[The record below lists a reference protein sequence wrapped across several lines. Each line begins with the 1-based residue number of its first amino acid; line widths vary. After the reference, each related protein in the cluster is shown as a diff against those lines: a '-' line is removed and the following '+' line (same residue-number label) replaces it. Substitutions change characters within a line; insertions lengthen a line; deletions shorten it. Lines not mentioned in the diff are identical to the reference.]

1 MPRWCRY
8 VVWLHLFA
16 SVFYDDLVAEP
27 PRFNRVAAAVCQ
39 RVNAMIGS
47 GVGVVPVFD
56 GGGTA
61 AKAGTSAKR
70 AATAEKRKAK
80 ILQVLE
86 SCRLGNVE
94 GVDEEHLKR
103 QLGQAQAKITP
114 DLVDAVI
121 ILLRKSG
128 FSYLVAPHEA
138 DHQLVHMLQI
148 GIIDYIVTVDSDL
161 LCHTGVKT
169 IVTAI
174 GGFMGGEA
182 RLFNP
187 GCLVKE
193 PGDSDLGSV
202 IQNAVR
208 HVRGKTIKVGEG
220 DAEVGAAVC
229 LAYSFLVG
237 NDYSDQVA
245 KGFGPVKAITALQ
258 HLINEEGD
266 NLRGKPDAVLDPDLL
281 LDSVRAT
288 TKLEISEEAVKSN
301 MVEATTA
308 FRKGLAYWLAE
319 DENHRT
325 KKPLDGTST
334 EDQDLSALGEVESD
348 PDKAVLLAL
357 GLRCRRSACQV
368 CMDPEKRHL
377 LEDGIDN
384 EDDPLDR
391 FVPHNHLDGAVLSV

>member
-1 MPRWCRY
+1 MRRERVYIGAWPALACNMGVKELLKRLESHCTHLEDWFEVAHGCR
-8 VVWLHLFA
+8 VGVDMMVWLHLFA

-39 RVNAMIGS
+39 RVNALIGS

-121 ILLRKSG
+121 ILFRKSG

-148 GIIDYIVTVDSDL
+148 GVIDYIVTVDSDL

-187 GCLVKE
+187 GCLVKM
-193 PGDSDLGSV
+193 PSDSDLGSV

-208 HVRGKTIKVGEG
+208 HQYYCALHC
-220 DAEVGAAVC
+220 AEV
-229 LAYSFLVG
+229 
-237 NDYSDQVA
+237 
-245 KGFGPVKAITALQ
+245 
-258 HLINEEGD
+258 
-266 NLRGKPDAVLDPDLL
+266 
-281 LDSVRAT
+281 
-288 TKLEISEEAVKSN
+288 
-301 MVEATTA
+301 
-308 FRKGLAYWLAE
+308 
-319 DENHRT
+319 
-325 KKPLDGTST
+325 
-334 EDQDLSALGEVESD
+334 
-348 PDKAVLLAL
+348 
-357 GLRCRRSACQV
+357 RS
-368 CMDPEKRHL
+368 
-377 LEDGIDN
+377 
-384 EDDPLDR
+384 
-391 FVPHNHLDGAVLSV
+391 